1 MTTRH
6 HISSGTPFEAV
17 AGYSRAIRVGNTV
30 HVAGT
35 TATDSSG
42 NVLAKGDASEQFKII
57 MGRIEKAL
65 IEAGS
70 SISDVVRT
78 RTYATRP
85 TDCDLIM
92 KAHGEIFSEVMPA
105 ATLVVIRELVN
116 PEMLLEVEVEAIVDS
131 D

>member
-1 MTTRH
+1 M
-6 HISSGTPFEAV
+6 
-17 AGYSRAIRVGNTV
+17 GNTV